1 MAISTIFDDSTRHFV
16 RLRELG
22 FSSEQAKGL
31 VEIRKELIEE
41 RRTLWKTLRRALEHI
56 ENSFRRPRYLPAILC
71 GTLLAAAVTIIAEL
85 VTL

>member
-1 MAISTIFDDSTRHFV
+1 MTTSTVFDDNTRHFV

-41 RRTLWKTLRRALEHI
+41 RRTLRKTLRMALEHI
-56 ENSFRRPRYLPAILC
+56 ENSFRRPRYLPAVLC
-71 GTLLAAAVTIIAEL
+71 GALLAAAVTIVAEL